1 MKTEAQVE
9 RAIAKYGDMVARIC
23 VLYLKDHADS
33 EDIFQTVFLR
43 YFQKAPPFDSDEH
56 EKAWLL
62 RVAINGCKDVLKSPW
77 RQRITSDEVLAELPA
92 PVREEQGEL
101 LEVVLSLPKKYKE
114 VLYLHYYEDYPA
126 QEIALILKK
135 NINTVYTLLS
145 RGRELLKQQ
154 IGGESGEK
162 RMESR
167 L

>member
-23 VLYLKDHADS
+23 VLYLKNHADS

>member
-23 VLYLKDHADS
+23 VLYLKNHADS
-33 EDIFQTVFLR
+33 VDIFQTVFLR

>member
-23 VLYLKDHADS
+23 VLYLKNHADS

-43 YFQKAPPFDSDEH
+43 YFQKAPPFGSDEH

-77 RQRITSDEVLAELPA
+77 HQRITSDEVLAELPA

>member
-23 VLYLKDHADS
+23 VLYLKNHADS

-56 EKAWLL
+56 EKAWFL

>member
-23 VLYLKDHADS
+23 VLYLKNHADS

-77 RQRITSDEVLAELPA
+77 RQRITSDEVLAEHPA

-101 LEVVLSLPKKYKE
+101 LEVVLTLPKKYKE

>member
-23 VLYLKDHADS
+23 VLYLKNHADS

-154 IGGESGEK
+154 IGGKSGEK

>member
-23 VLYLKDHADS
+23 VLYLKNHADS

-62 RVAINGCKDVLKSPW
+62 RVAINRCKDVLKSPW

>member
-23 VLYLKDHADS
+23 VLYLKNHADS

-62 RVAINGCKDVLKSPW
+62 RVAINGCKDVLKNPW

>member
-23 VLYLKDHADS
+23 VLYLKNHADS

-145 RGRELLKQQ
+145 RGRELLKKQ